1 MAAKVLMLLSNEYRP
16 DPRVRKEA
24 LTLHEAGHEVTVLCW
39 NRGLKAPD
47 HQDDGGVAIE
57 RVRTAKV
64 EGTMALAANSPL
76 FFIRA
81 YLRSRRLDFDAVHC
95 HDYDTLMLGAFISRL
110 RGVPLVYDSHEW
122 YSKMV
127 EDDLPG
133 PVCRLIERSEAL
145 LLANCQAIIAANDAI
160 ADHLKASGAKEVT
173 VVMNCIDLP
182 PDAERDAYL
191 AKQRISLFYGG
202 SLEPGRFVDEMLEA
216 AKRNEGCVLRIAGNG
231 RLTGDVEKA
240 AAECDRVQFLG
251 YIPQAKVLEN
261 VSRCDAVVCMMEPRN
276 GNNIIGTPNKLFEAM
291 AYGVPAIVTSGTH
304 SGDLV
309 TRLDCG
315 VAIEYSAG
323 GMSSAVLS
331 LKDPGTRRRMG
342 RNGRAASERD
352 YNWKAMKERLCSVY
366 RSLAQ

>member
-1 MAAKVLMLLSNEYRP
+1 M
-16 DPRVRKEA
+16 
-24 LTLHEAGHEVTVLCW
+24 
-39 NRGLKAPD
+39 
-47 HQDDGGVAIE
+47 
-57 RVRTAKV
+57 
-64 EGTMALAANSPL
+64 
-76 FFIRA
+76 
-81 YLRSRRLDFDAVHC
+81 
-95 HDYDTLMLGAFISRL
+95 
-110 RGVPLVYDSHEW
+110 
-122 YSKMV
+122 
-127 EDDLPG
+127 
-133 PVCRLIERSEAL
+133 
-145 LLANCQAIIAANDAI
+145 
-160 ADHLKASGAKEVT
+160 
-173 VVMNCIDLP
+173 
-182 PDAERDAYL
+182 
-191 AKQRISLFYGG
+191 
-202 SLEPGRFVDEMLEA
+202 DEMLEA
-216 AKRNEGCVLRIAGNG
+216 AKRNEGCVLHIAGNG

-309 TRLDCG
+309 IRLDCG